1 MTKVSHF
8 FMGNIKEETPFL
20 LVELLEAVKVEIHK
34 EDKTM

>member
-8 FMGNIKEETPFL
+8 FMENIKEETPFL
-20 LVELLEAVKVEIHK
+20 LVELLEAVNVGIHK